1 MKSKLQ
7 PEIIAGSVMGT
18 GFMPFAPG
26 TFASL
31 LSLLPLGCIMWF
43 SGREWLIMYIII
55 TSLLT
60 VWAAKVY
67 EKKYG
72 PDPKSFVMDE
82 WAGQGVVFLLIPLGG
97 DFTAFLTLLG
107 AGFILFRFFD
117 ILKPL
122 GIGTI
127 QRAPDGIG
135 ILLDDLLAGI
145 YALICLHLLILFIL

>member
-1 MKSKLQ
+1 VKSNLQ
-7 PEIIAGSVMGT
+7 PEIITGSVMGI

-31 LSLLPLGCIMWF
+31 VSLLPLGCILWF

-60 VWAAKVY
+60 IWAAKAY

-72 PDPKSFVMDE
+72 HDPKSFVMDE
-82 WAGQGVVFLLIPLGG
+82 WAGQGVVFLFLPFGG
-97 DFTAFLTLLG
+97 NFTAFFTMLG

-117 ILKPL
+117 ILKPF
-122 GIGTI
+122 GIGSI
-127 QRAPDGIG
+127 QMAPAGFG

-145 YALICLHLLILFIL
+145 YALICLHLLILYVL

>member
-1 MKSKLQ
+1 VKSKLQ
-7 PEIIAGSVMGT
+7 PEILAGSVLGI

-31 LSLLPLGCIMWF
+31 VSLIPLGFILWF
-43 SGREWLIMYIII
+43 SGREWLIMYVIL

-60 VWAAKVY
+60 IWAARAY

-72 PDPKSFVMDE
+72 RDPKSFVMDE
-82 WAGQGVVFLLIPLGG
+82 WAGQGVVFLLIPLRG
-97 DFTAFLTLLG
+97 DLMTLLTLLG

-117 ILKPL
+117 ILKPF
-122 GIGTI
+122 GIGSI

-135 ILLDDLLAGI
+135 ILLDDLLAGF
-145 YALICLHLLILFIL
+145 YALICLHLLILYVL